1 MKCYLVFLRAKDGT
15 VPYRENMCVRCAS
28 FSWVLWCHEFNVSKS
43 TMNTSRKRK
52 KQITEHCEAGPES
65 AKLIPLLQ
73 KVAMEKVEK

>member
-1 MKCYLVFLRAKDGT
+1 MKLRAVD
-15 VPYRENMCVRCAS
+15 
-28 FSWVLWCHEFNVSKS
+28 HEFNVSKS